1 MPIRVLL
8 VDDHT
13 LVREGVRMLIE
24 GQEDLL
30 LVGEAWDAVGTL
42 EAVERERPDVVLLD
56 LDLGEESGLDLIRS
70 IVASGDETRVL
81 VLTGVRDTGMQR
93 RAVQE
98 GALGVVAKEKAAAV
112 LLSAIRKVH
121 AGEAWVDRAM
131 MGTLLRETRP
141 PQQRADPEAA
151 RIASLTPREREVVAL
166 VAQGN
171 GTARLATQLGINEKT
186 IRNHLVSIYAKLG
199 VSDRLELAI
208 YAGRHGLATRGGDS
222 QAR

>member
-1 MPIRVLL
+1 MPIRILL

-24 GQEDLL
+24 SQDDLVL
-30 LVGEAWDAVGTL
+30 IGEASDAAGTL
-42 EAVERERPDVVLLD
+42 AGVERERPDVVLLD
-56 LDLGEESGLDLIRS
+56 LDLGGENGLDLIRS
-70 IVASGDETRVL
+70 IVAQGDETRVL
-81 VLTGVRDTGMQR
+81 VLTGVRDTEVQR
-93 RAVQE
+93 RALQE

-131 MGTLLRETRP
+131 MGSLLRETRP
-141 PQQRADPEAA
+141 ARQRSDPEAA
-151 RIASLTPREREVVAL
+151 RIASLTPREREVVGL

-171 GTARLATQLGINEKT
+171 GTARLAEHLGINEKT

-199 VSDRLELAI
+199 VTDRLELAI
-208 YAGRHGLATRGGDS
+208 YAGRHGLAGPRD
-222 QAR
+222 

>member
-1 MPIRVLL
+1 MPVPIRILL

-24 GQEDLL
+24 SQDDLL
-30 LVGEAWDAVGTL
+30 LVGEAWDAAGTL
-42 EAVERERPDVVLLD
+42 EAVGRERPDVVLLD
-56 LDLGEESGLDLIRS
+56 LDLGEEGGLDLIRS
-70 IVASGDETRVL
+70 IVARGDETRVL
-81 VLTGVRDTGMQR
+81 VLTGVRDPDVQR

-131 MGTLLRETRP
+131 MGSLLRETRP
-141 PQQRADPEAA
+141 ARPRPDPEAG
-151 RIASLTPREREVVAL
+151 RIASLTPREREVVSL

-171 GTARLATQLGINEKT
+171 GTTRLAAHLGINEKT
-186 IRNHLVSIYAKLG
+186 VRNHLVSIYAKLG
-199 VSDRLELAI
+199 VTDRLELAI
-208 YAGRHGLATRGGDS
+208 YAGRHGLAGPLR
-222 QAR
+222 